1 MKGGKMDKTDK
12 EIIGI
17 LRYEIVKKFNLQND
31 IVYIGQQNIDHI
43 KKKHINDYN
52 LFLGKLSEIIINP
65 DYLGKHPHN
74 GSIELI
80 KELTIQETYYVKVAI
95 RISKNGTLF
104 VRTLYTLNKSK
115 FFRKLKR
122 NHYEKVLDIETKR

>member
-1 MKGGKMDKTDK
+1 M
-12 EIIGI
+12 
-17 LRYEIVKKFNLQND
+17 
-31 IVYIGQQNIDHI
+31 
-43 KKKHINDYN
+43 
-52 LFLGKLSEIIINP
+52 
-65 DYLGKHPHN
+65 
-74 GSIELI
+74 
-80 KELTIQETYYVKVAI
+80 KVAI